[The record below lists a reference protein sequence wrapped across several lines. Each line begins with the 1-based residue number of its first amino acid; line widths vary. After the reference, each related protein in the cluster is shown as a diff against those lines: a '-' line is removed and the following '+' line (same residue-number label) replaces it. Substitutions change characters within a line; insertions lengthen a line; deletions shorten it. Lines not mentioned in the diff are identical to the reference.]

1 MTTLEHLKLEPHV
14 VRELRSQYILSVE
27 DLLAL
32 AAQPNEREALL
43 SDMKWTEPGLQALVE
58 RARGLVPRLADT
70 YRGSGPV

>member
-1 MTTLEHLKLEPHV
+1 MTTLEQLKLEPQV

-43 SDMKWTEPGLQALVE
+43 ADMKWTELGLQALVE
-58 RARGLVPRLADT
+58 RARRLVPKLAD
-70 YRGSGPV
+70 RHLGSGPG